1 MSPSDPPL
9 GLDVLI
15 VRVPLAFVPAVA
27 EKKAWTSLPIAT
39 PMFVRAVASVG
50 TSLRLFADCKTPVIL
65 VPGIA
70 YFIAA

>member
-15 VRVPLAFVPAVA
+15 VLAPLPFVPKAVDTNA
-27 EKKAWTSLPIAT
+27 CTSLPIAT

-50 TSLRLFADCKTPVIL
+50 TSLRLFVVCKSVL
-65 VPGIA
+65 
-70 YFIAA
+70 F